1 MKRLLPLLLVIA
13 MLFGVCT
20 VFCACHD
27 TTVPSEKEDKDDETD
42 STKLNM
48 KNVTVEKGVLYDN
61 LDIIVTLTDMEVTQS
76 EVIFHLEVQNT
87 GNQTRCISAY
97 GCIVNGVSTINSSIS
112 EHMTPQS
119 TSAESFVLP
128 IETLELLHV
137 KTIGQLSFYFS
148 VTDTYTNYL
157 DKNVLITINTN
168 KAGYVHTPPSDGEVL
183 FEKDEFRI
191 ILVETVHEKDKDA
204 GIVVYAENTTDDY
217 LYAEFYNIEV
227 NGWLMPRT
235 YFSAPFP
242 PHTNAMYLIHLP
254 STNQLGITNAAD
266 IQNIYYDVKVN
277 KEDLFNVYNE
287 THLGYLP
294 GDPDYVAPLEIEG
307 KILYED
313 EYVQMIQT
321 GITLED
327 GLVTVDLYIKNFTD
341 YYFYSS
347 FDSVRINH
355 ENFSDDFFVKML
367 PGSQC
372 LHVLKVPVNE
382 DIASLE
388 DIQSFTANFQVDFI
402 DNEEG
407 ITTSIDFPLD

>member
-1 MKRLLPLLLVIA
+1 

-20 VFCACHD
+20 VFCACHH
-27 TTVPSEKEDKDDETD
+27 TSVPSEKEDKEDKDDETD

-148 VTDTYTNYL
+148 VTDTRSNYL
-157 DKNVLITINTN
+157 DEKVLITINTN

-183 FEKDEFRI
+183 FEEDKFRI
-191 ILVETVHEKDKDA
+191 ILVETVHEEDKDA
-204 GIVVYAENTTDDY
+204 SMVIYAENTTDDY
-217 LYAEFYNIEV
+217 MNFEFYNIVV

-235 YFSAPFP
+235 YVVSHFP
-242 PHTNAMYLIHLP
+242 PRTNAVYLIHLP
-254 STNQLGITNAAD
+254 STNKLGIKNAAD
-266 IQNIYYDVKVN
+266 IQNIYYDVKV
-277 KEDLFNVYNE
+277 KKDGLFNIYNE
-287 THLGYLP
+287 IHLGYLP
-294 GDPDYVAPLEIEG
+294 GDPDYVAPLEIDGE
-307 KILYED
+307 ILYEN
-313 EYVQMIQT
+313 EYIQLIQN
-321 GITLED
+321 GIILED
-327 GLVTVDLYIKNFTD
+327 GEVKVELYIKNFTD
-341 YYFYSS
+341 YYFYSA
-347 FDSVRINH
+347 FDYTIINN
-355 ENFSDDFFVKML
+355 EKIYNDFFADII
-367 PGSQC
+367 PGSQF
-372 LHVLKVPVNE
+372 LQVLKVPVNE
-382 DIASLE
+382 DITSLE
-388 DIQSFTANFQVDFI
+388 DIQSFIADFQVSRVGFDW
-402 DNEEG
+402 G
-407 ITTSIDFPLD
+407 TSASIDISLE